1 MDHLR
6 DIVAAGLVV
15 CTALITLGILAN
27 WVPALDVVND
37 GFPFLAAGALA
48 LLALALFTGIST
60 LIVGGVILV
69 SVIVIVILLLAGL
82 SGGMPAAPEGK
93 SPTHARSHV

>member
-48 LLALALFTGIST
+48 LLALALFTGVST

-69 SVIVIVILLLAGL
+69 SVIVILLLAGL